1 MYQKIDKMV
10 KDLKLRGRSAS
21 TIKNMVY
28 TLKSFS
34 KFYNQPPE
42 LLGEQQIINY
52 LDYCINEKK
61 LCKARVNS
69 INSIL
74 KFFYVVTLERQW
86 NDLRIPR
93 IRCHRNLPAYLTKE
107 EVKLI
112 IDNATY
118 LKHKAILS
126 TIYSAGLRVSE
137 ATNLRLS
144 DIMSKEMK
152 IRVRAGKGNK
162 ERYTLLSQRNLELL
176 REYWKVFGH
185 KNHDSEDYLFTSRY
199 RGERLTN
206 RGIQSAMLAA
216 TKRAGITKKATPHT
230 LRHSFATH
238 LMNDGVDLVIIQA
251 LLGHSNLKT
260 TSIYLHV
267 KDYTVLNVVSP
278 FDKL

>member
-1 MYQKIDKMV
+1 
-10 KDLKLRGRSAS
+10 
-21 TIKNMVY
+21 MVY
-28 TLKSFS
+28 MLKCYSN
-34 KFYNQPPE
+34 FYNQPPE
-42 LLGEQQIINY
+42 LLGEQHIINY
-52 LDYCINEKK
+52 LDYYINEKK
-61 LCKARVNS
+61 LCKASVNS
-69 INSIL
+69 INSAL
-74 KFFYVVTLERQW
+74 KFFYVVTLEREW
-86 NDLRIPR
+86 SDLRIPR
-93 IRCHRNLPAYLTKE
+93 MRCRRNLPSYLTKE

-137 ATNLRLS
+137 VINLRLS

-152 IRVRAGKGNK
+152 IRVRAGKGSK
-162 ERYTLLSQRNLELL
+162 ERYTLLSQKNLELL
-176 REYWKVFGH
+176 REYWSKFGH
-185 KNHDSEDYLFTSRY
+185 KNYDSEEFLFISRMTGEQLTA
-199 RGERLTN
+199 RGV
-206 RGIQSAMLAA
+206 QCAMLTAVN
-216 TKRAGITKKATPHT
+216 KAGITKKATPHT

-238 LMNDGVDLVIIQA
+238 LMNDGVDLVVIQA